1 MQKKLFTV
9 AGVEQYCSYN
19 VLLAYITRFARN
31 RVTMIS
37 TSYSQASS
45 SLSQLFST
53 NTENR
58 TQRTT
63 ESTSGDDAAS
73 QLFDAVAESQDSS
86 TGGFS
91 SVATLAPSMVSSLLQ
106 QGAADGGS
114 GAAAPADPSEMLAKI
129 DTDGDGSISRSE
141 FVSGR
146 PDGVDADQAGAL
158 FDSLDTESTGSL
170 TTEQIKDGMES
181 HRPGPPPPGGM
192 GPGGMMGGGGMPPA
206 GSTDSTDSTDSDT
219 TTANALLSELAK
231 MVASYQQTTTQA
243 TVTASASLSV

>member
-1 MQKKLFTV
+1 
-9 AGVEQYCSYN
+9 
-19 VLLAYITRFARN
+19 
-31 RVTMIS
+31 MIS

-63 ESTSGDDAAS
+63 GNTSGEDAAS
-73 QLFDAVAESQDSS
+73 QLFDAVAESQDS
-86 TGGFS
+86 TAGGFS
-91 SVATLAPSMVSSLLQ
+91 SVAALAPSMVSSLLQ

-114 GAAAPADPSEMLAKI
+114 GAAAPPDASEMLAKI

-192 GPGGMMGGGGMPPA
+192 GPGGMGPGGMDSA
-206 GSTDSTDSTDSDT
+206 GSIDSSDTTDSDT

-231 MVASYQQTTTQA
+231 MVASYQQTTNQA
-243 TVTASASLSV
+243 TVASSASLSV